1 MWFAIPLTILMGGT
15 GILMEGEINNSK
27 KWLTSK
33 FDLVSARQLH
43 GSTSQWLLIA
53 LSVMILTGLVMWGYP
68 LLVKKTS
75 HQNNE

>member
-1 MWFAIPLTILMGGT
+1 MGGT

-53 LSVMILTGLVMWGYP
+53 LSVMILTGLVMWAYP
-68 LLVKKTS
+68 LWVKTTRPK
-75 HQNNE
+75 NNQ